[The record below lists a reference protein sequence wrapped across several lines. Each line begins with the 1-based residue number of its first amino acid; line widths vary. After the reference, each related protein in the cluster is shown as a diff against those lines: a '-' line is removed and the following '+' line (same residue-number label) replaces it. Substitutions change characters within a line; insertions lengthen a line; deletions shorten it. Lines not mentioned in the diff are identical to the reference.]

1 MCEWVCLSF
10 RVVLCVCG
18 QNVIE
23 GRNRFAGEQSSIT
36 FPNLNVGH
44 ECGITFDVAEYGYHL
59 ALWHVSHTH
68 GITFDV
74 AECEYHLAL
83 WEIMSVSVWDNI

>member
-1 MCEWVCLSF
+1 MSPPQKPSCSQF
-10 RVVLCVCG
+10 DG

-74 AECEYHLAL
+74 EEYEYHFAL
-83 WEIMSVSVWDNI
+83 WKIMSVSVWDNI